1 MNKNEVSIQTKNYS
15 VQILDII
22 RSNHTDEELKMLL
35 VQQASLKFQKI
46 YMKKQEVENYYF
58 IKKK

>member
-1 MNKNEVSIQTKNYS
+1 MDNNEVSIQTKNYS

-35 VQQASLKFQKI
+35 EE
-46 YMKKQEVENYYF
+46 YHEND
-58 IKKK
+58 IDIPLDDLWK